1 MKYFQIPGGDR
12 IPIAGRKSVAA
23 PAAKASAS
31 PTNSVFGNPAGSFRT
46 PMPTG
51 SLKSYRVPKPRERKE
66 GIRNSRFCR
75 AQLGIIKALFEHT
88 TRYAV
93 GNGLAP
99 TSLCEDAEWRPR
111 ADAYFHSLSS
121 SKRFDIRGDCDF
133 PQMQKMVLPDV
144 MCDGDAGAIP
154 VRDKQANP
162 RLQFFPTEAIGDC
175 FGSSEFDGMGF
186 WNEGIMRSEVGE
198 RIAYR
203 ILTDHQPGSRVAL
216 RAYTDYPAESFFHIG
231 KVDRINGNRPLPWL
245 YHGDQAAINILDLN
259 QLEMAA
265 TRLNSYF
272 AAAIKTRGGDMPDV
286 FKGMSAAELG
296 LDDEEAGTS
305 TANPDA
311 PNPDLVAR
319 AEKRIVDLF
328 GQAAI
333 IPLEDGQEFQF
344 FKDGRNTSTVTD
356 FINYL
361 IADIS
366 VGFGV
371 PWQFIWSVTGM
382 AGPFA
387 RLLLQ
392 QADWFFTDVANML
405 VSDFCQP
412 VWEGAIED
420 AMLRRLLPPPK
431 PGTNWR
437 AVQWQ
442 GPGSMSIDRGRD
454 GRLYLEMVKNGML
467 RRSRWHQMTGESGLT
482 ECRATIDELAE
493 LIAYCRHKEVP
504 PEYYF
509 GREFGGSALAG
520 AITGEQPGTQQI
532 PAEDLAAAVVE
543 QLLQQGLV
551 VAGR

>member
-1 MKYFQIPGGDR
+1 MKYLNIPGGSR
-12 IPIAGRKSVAA
+12 IPIPGSKS
-23 PAAKASAS
+23 PAAKTAAR
-31 PTNSVFGNPAGSFRT
+31 PTNSVFGNPASTFGS
-46 PMPTG
+46 PMPSG
-51 SLKSYRVPKPRERKE
+51 SLKSARVPKPRERKQ
-66 GIRNSRFCR
+66 GILNSRFCR

-93 GNGLAP
+93 GNGLSP
-99 TSLCEDAEWRPR
+99 TSLCEDVEWRPR
-111 ADAYFHSLSS
+111 ADAYFAALAS
-121 SKRFDIRGDCDF
+121 SKKFDIRGDCDF

-154 VRDKQANP
+154 VRDRMGNP
-162 RLQFFPTEAIGDC
+162 RLQFFPTEAIGDHA
-175 FGSSEFDGMGF
+175 GPSEFDGLGH
-186 WNEGIMRSEVGE
+186 WREGIMRSEVGE

-203 ILTDHQPGSRVAL
+203 VLTERQPGVRGEA
-216 RAYTDYPAESFFHIG
+216 RAYRDYPAESFFHIG

-286 FKGMSAAELG
+286 FKGMSKAELG
-296 LDDEEAGTS
+296 LDEDEESGSSSAT
-305 TANPDA
+305 PDA
-311 PNPDLVAR
+311 DLVAR
-319 AEKRIVDLF
+319 AEKRIIDLF

-344 FKDGRNTSTVTD
+344 FKDGRNTTTVTD

-412 VWEGAIED
+412 VWEGVIAD
-420 AMLRRLLPPPK
+420 AMFRRLLPLPK

-454 GRLYLEMVKNGML
+454 GALYLQMVKSGML
-467 RRSRWHQMTGESGLT
+467 RRSRWHRMTGESGMA
-482 ECRATIDELAE
+482 ECHATIDELAD
-493 LIAYCRHKEVP
+493 LIEYCRSKGVP

-509 GREFGGSALAG
+509 GREFAGSSLSGQIAG
-520 AITGEQPGTQQI
+520 QTPVAGQTSP
-532 PAEDLAAAVVE
+532 EDLAAALV
-543 QLLQQGLV
+543 QQMLQQGIITLP
-551 VAGR
+551 AQE